1 MWWLVWIVLV
11 LGALGTGALLLLR
24 LWRQAKAL
32 GREAAAA
39 GELGARLD
47 PGEPDPMTPHVPGA
61 SGDRATLDAA
71 VAARARI
78 ADERARRRRARL
90 ARAGARWHAHG
101 LTDLPV
107 VAGRTPATAE
117 RTPVT
122 AAE

>member
-11 LGALGTGALLLLR
+11 LGALGAGALLLLR

-39 GELGARLD
+39 GEVGARLD
-47 PGEPDPMTPHVPGA
+47 PGEPAPVTPHVPGA
-61 SGDRATLDAA
+61 TGDRATLAAA

-78 ADERARRRRARL
+78 ADERGRRRRARL

-101 LTDLPV
+101 LTDRPV
-107 VAGRTPATAE
+107 AAKP
-117 RTPVT
+117 TPVA